1 MQPGLLKVDF
11 HASFGDCFERLQ
23 LVCGRTCGCQRHILS
38 QDAMRAFVKELLVQL
53 VFAAVDLW
61 VLSHSSFICSDRVE
75 MHLLISDLVLS
86 GCLFANVSCII
97 LSLDCFTRVSLTVRA
112 LVLLQLS

>member
-23 LVCGRTCGCQRHILS
+23 LVCGRTCGCQRHILG
-38 QDAMRAFVKELLVQL
+38 QDAVRAFVKELLVQL

-61 VLSHSSFICSDRVE
+61 ILSHTSFFCSDRIE
-75 MHLLISDLVLS
+75 MHLLISDFVLS
-86 GCLFANVSCII
+86 GSLFSNVCCII
-97 LSLDCFTRVSLTVRA
+97 LSLDSFTRVPLAVRA

>member
-1 MQPGLLKVDF
+1 
-11 HASFGDCFERLQ
+11 
-23 LVCGRTCGCQRHILS
+23 
-38 QDAMRAFVKELLVQL
+38 MRAFVKELLVPL

-86 GCLFANVSCII
+86 GCLLANVSCII
-97 LSLDCFTRVSLTVRA
+97 LSLDSFTRVSLAVRA